1 MLGLLGGTFDP
12 VHVAH
17 LRLAIEVRER
27 LMLDEVRLMPA
38 PRPRLRDAP
47 QVDAATRLRLLHA
60 AVHGVQGLTV
70 DERELAASGPTRTID
85 TLRSVRHEE
94 GSRPVCLIIGAD
106 AAARLHRW
114 HQWEQLIELAHL
126 IIARRPGAQLPGS
139 GPVAALIER
148 CADTRLSALREQP
161 AGVIHICDIPGL
173 DISATAVRDRLANG
187 RSVEFLVPEG
197 ARQILLKE
205 KLYASK

>member
-27 LMLDEVRLMPA
+27 LELDEVRLMPA

-47 QVDAATRLRLLHA
+47 QVDAPTRLRLLHA
-60 AVHGVQGLTV
+60 AIHGVPGLAI

-85 TLRSVRHEE
+85 TLRSVRDDE
-94 GSRPVCLIIGAD
+94 STRPVCLIIGAD
-106 AAARLHRW
+106 AAARLDRW
-114 HQWEQLIELAHL
+114 HEWERLIELAHL
-126 IIARRPGAQLPGS
+126 IIARRPGSQLPS
-139 GPVAALIER
+139 NGPVAALIER
-148 CADTRLSALREQP
+148 CADTRVSALGEQP

-173 DISATAVRDRLANG
+173 DISATAVRERLAHG
-187 RSVEFLVPEG
+187 RSIEFLVPEG
-197 ARQILLKE
+197 ARQILMKE
-205 KLYASK
+205 KLYAAR